1 MNLQTLAVIVSQSK
15 VTVCAHF
22 TKLLLGLFVSKV
34 TCKLQVYIISN
45 TPFSNSIHSS
55 TNHLLESTQMNKISG
70 HSHLIQLHWLP
81 LKLHSVTN
89 CSPGPV
95 KSKVGVAPNY
105 LVNQK
110 DGLMEVCSESRGW
123 ISLNNV
129 F

>member
-1 MNLQTLAVIVSQSK
+1 
-15 VTVCAHF
+15 
-22 TKLLLGLFVSKV
+22 
-34 TCKLQVYIISN
+34 
-45 TPFSNSIHSS
+45 
-55 TNHLLESTQMNKISG
+55 MNKISG

-110 DGLMEVCSESRGW
+110 DGLMKSVVKEAGF
-123 ISLNNV
+123 L
-129 F
+129 